1 VAGRHGGAGGV
12 VPVRLEG
19 RELGRSR
26 VRRGGGGRDGRPG
39 RPLVTASRLGRHPPA
54 RPRRPALLHEATT
67 GFILTQLSGREG
79 GIHIIGNVV
88 FALGAV
94 ALLLVAVRVT
104 RRSAGG

>member
-19 RELGRSR
+19 RELGRGR

-39 RPLVTASRLGRHPPA
+39 RPLSRRRGWGATHPLA
-54 RPRRPALLHEATT
+54 LAAPALLHQATT